1 MKQMLETRKMNLVH
15 IIGDGGVQEEEETT
29 DVGGVV
35 HREIG
40 IGGQDANNPVV

>member
-1 MKQMLETRKMNLVH
+1 MLEIRKTNLVH
-15 IIGDGGVQEEEETT
+15 IIEDGGVQEEEETS
-29 DVGGVV
+29 DVVGVV